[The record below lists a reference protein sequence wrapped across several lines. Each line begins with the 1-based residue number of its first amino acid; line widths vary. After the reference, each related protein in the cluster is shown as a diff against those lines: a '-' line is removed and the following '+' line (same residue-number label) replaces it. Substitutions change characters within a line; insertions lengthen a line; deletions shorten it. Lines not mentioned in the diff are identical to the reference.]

1 MNARYY
7 IISWFS
13 FYFIN
18 LYQSFSSNR
27 HRPNKNSRIEV
38 PEGQPESAAT
48 LNSCRSAVPGDKAI
62 IVRPTS
68 QREPHAEV
76 KGKHTSKP
84 KRSKRIDL
92 NMFFLVGSMLFK
104 NLITFQIFGQKFL
117 ATASSWPE
125 AWPGLLWPRAMQTLE
140 SRTLKGGPS
149 MGMSCLTT
157 IKDNHKRW
165 EIVTPTCSNLVSLPN
180 LPLRAPERS

>member
-1 MNARYY
+1 MNAIYY

-18 LYQSFSSNR
+18 LYQSFSSNS
-27 HRPNKNSRIEV
+27 HRPKNNSRIEV

-68 QREPHAEV
+68 QQEPHAEV

-84 KRSKRIDL
+84 KRSKRTDL
-92 NMFFLVGSMLFK
+92 NMLEVGSILFK
-104 NLITFQIFGQKFL
+104 NLFKKLITFQIFGQKFL

-125 AWPGLLWPRAMQTLE
+125 AWPGLLWPRAVQTLE
-140 SRTLKGGPS
+140 SRTLKGGPR

-157 IKDNHKRW
+157 IKDTLW
-165 EIVTPTCSNLVSLPN
+165 
-180 LPLRAPERS
+180 